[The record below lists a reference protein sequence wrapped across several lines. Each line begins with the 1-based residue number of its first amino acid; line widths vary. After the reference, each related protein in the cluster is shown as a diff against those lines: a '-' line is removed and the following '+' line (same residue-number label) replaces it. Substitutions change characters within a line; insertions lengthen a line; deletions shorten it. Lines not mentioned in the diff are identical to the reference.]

1 MKYKISPILIK
12 RARKSGQTGVNVKYK
27 ISPILIK
34 RARKSGQTGVNVR
47 EQHIE
52 RDKQKNTVL
61 WYANPAAKWEEALP
75 IGNGRIG
82 GMVFGGIGCEH
93 MQVNEDTV
101 WYGGPMDR
109 NNPSAR
115 EKLPLI
121 QNLIMDGKIWQ
132 AERLCKQ
139 ALSGTPY
146 GMRMYQTLGDLFIDY
161 GFDKEYTVG
170 DVTEYERGL
179 NVEDAVAYTHFR
191 LKDTVYERVIFM
203 SAPDDVCVMHLT
215 ARGKEKL
222 YLEILQSRHHI
233 YEYSKKAS
241 PDSIILGGN
250 LGKDGLDYAMM
261 CKAVTP
267 DGTIEVIGES
277 LVIENA
283 TEVFLYWSAATT
295 YRVAGSLE
303 QELCKKLEQA
313 AKQPYQMVWD
323 RHQIEYHSYFDQI
336 ALMIEDKTNH
346 TQENVTLL
354 QTDARLKRVAQGNVD
369 IGLEQLYFNF
379 GRYLLISCSRPGTLP
394 ATLQGLWNKD
404 MEAPWDSK
412 FTININTEMNYW
424 PAEAC
429 GLGDCHMP
437 LFDLLK
443 KMLPN
448 GKRTAQVMYGCRG
461 FVAHHNTDIW
471 GDTAP
476 QDLWIP
482 GSFWVMGGA
491 WLCTH
496 IWMHYEYTNDIE
508 FLRELFP
515 IMREAAQFFLDFCI
529 EYTIGDTKYLCTC
542 PSVSPENTFILPT
555 GEQGANSIG
564 VTMDNQILR
573 DLFTQCNEA
582 AKILG
587 VSDELDNQINE
598 ACKRLIPTRIGKDG
612 RILEWCEE
620 YEEKEPGHR
629 HISHLYGLHP
639 SNQITKDETPEL
651 AQAARLT
658 LERRL
663 EGGGGHTGWSR
674 AWIMNHYAKLWDG
687 EKAHEHLMKLFAN
700 STLPNLFDNHPPFQ
714 IDGNFGSIAA
724 MVEMLVQSNANR
736 IVLLPA
742 LPKVWSSGKIM
753 GVCVRG
759 NIRMNIIWEHGVLKE
774 AQIWC
779 GQDAIKRVVYG
790 QKNVEMT
797 LKKGEW
803 TKIVFE

>member
-1 MKYKISPILIK
+1 MNI
-12 RARKSGQTGVNVKYK
+12 
-27 ISPILIK
+27 
-34 RARKSGQTGVNVR
+34 R
-47 EQHIE
+47 E
-52 RDKQKNTVL
+52 KQDQGKQNCAVL
-61 WYANPAAKWEEALP
+61 WYDKPASDWNEALP
-75 IGNGRIG
+75 VGNGRIG
-82 GMVFGGIGCEH
+82 GMVFGNIGCEH
-93 MQVNEDTV
+93 IQVNEDTI

-115 EKLPLI
+115 EKLPRIRELI
-121 QNLIMDGKIWQ
+121 KSGKIHE

-139 ALSGTPY
+139 AIGGTPF
-146 GMRMYQTLGDLFIDY
+146 GMRIYQTLGDIAIDY
-161 GFDKEYTVG
+161 DFGKDLSAAEVS
-170 DVTEYERGL
+170 EYERGL
-179 NVEDAVAYTHFR
+179 NVEDALCYTHFQ
-191 LKDTVYERVIFM
+191 LDGTVYDREIFM

-215 ARGKEKL
+215 ARGRHKMN
-222 YLEILQSRHHI
+222 LEVMQSRHHI
-233 YEYSKKAS
+233 YEYSEKAS
-241 PDSIILGGN
+241 EDSIVLGGN
-250 LGKDGLDYAMM
+250 LGRDGLDYAMM
-261 CKAVTP
+261 CRAASP

-277 LVIENA
+277 IVVYDA
-283 TEVFLYWSAATT
+283 AEVYLYWSAATT
-295 YRVAGSLE
+295 YRVKVQVEKGNIDEGLAKKEALKAALTE
-303 QELCKKLEQA
+303 KLEKA
-313 AKQPYQMVWD
+313 AFKSYDGLKQ
-323 RHQIEYHSYFDQI
+323 RHIADYRSYFDRMSLTFDLGNEAVNAAQKTTSQCLDEI
-336 ALMIEDKTNH
+336 AAGKTD
-346 TQENVTLL
+346 LS
-354 QTDARLKRVAQGNVD
+354 
-369 IGLEQLYFNF
+369 LEQLYFNF

-404 MEAPWDSK
+404 MEAPWDAK

-429 GLGDCHMP
+429 DLGDCHLP

-448 GKRTAQVMYGCRG
+448 GRRTAEVMYGCRG

-496 IWMHYEYTNDIE
+496 IWAHYEYTGDE
-508 FLRELFP
+508 DFLREMFP

-529 EYTIGDTKYLCTC
+529 EHEIDGKVYLCTC
-542 PSVSPENTFILPT
+542 PSVSPENTFILPN

-573 DLFTQCNEA
+573 DLFSQCNRA

-587 VSDELDNQINE
+587 VSDALDRQIAE
-598 ACKRLIPTRIGKDG
+598 ACERLIPTRTGSDG

-620 YEEKEPGHR
+620 YAEKEPGHR

-639 SNQITKDETPEL
+639 SDQITKDGTPEL
-651 AQAARLT
+651 ARAAELT
-658 LERRL
+658 LQKRL

-687 EKAHEHLMKLFAN
+687 ERAHENLRQLLVK

-724 MVEMLVQSNANR
+724 MVEMLVQSNADR

-742 LPKVWSSGKIM
+742 LPGVWQNGKIT
-753 GVCVRG
+753 GVRIRG
-759 NIRMNIIWEHGVLKE
+759 NARMNIAWRDGRLENAWICSARNTARKFVYCDRSVELVLRKDIWTE
-774 AQIWC
+774 
-779 GQDAIKRVVYG
+779 
-790 QKNVEMT
+790 
-797 LKKGEW
+797 
-803 TKIVFE
+803 IVF